1 MTTLIVL
8 GAGGDL
14 ASRLLLPG
22 LADLLVSHHG
32 EELDLR
38 LVGAD
43 RDEHDQGWWTERV
56 RTAAESAGASGP
68 SVDRLVAT
76 TRYARTDVAADGDLA
91 RLLADAAASDVG
103 PDAGSR
109 SAPAR
114 GGGDVVCY
122 FALPPSVTAAACRA
136 LDPEQVPAGTRL
148 VLEKPF
154 GHDSA
159 SAAELN
165 AVLTRL
171 VPEENVHRVDHF
183 LGKSTV
189 LNILGLR
196 FANRLFEPLWSAAHV
211 ERVDVVFDE
220 DLGLAGRA
228 GYYDG
233 AGALADMVQSHLLQ
247 LLALIAMD
255 PPATISARDL
265 RDRKAEVLRAT
276 RLWDEDDPAS
286 CTRRARWT
294 AGRLGGQDVGAYADE
309 PGVDPSRE
317 TDTLAEVVLAV
328 DTWRWAGVPFRL
340 RSGKALGRR
349 RKEAV
354 VTFRH
359 VPHLPTG
366 LLGTSSPTR
375 LRIGFGPDDIT
386 LELDVNGQDDAF
398 SLERS
403 SLRTELSPGELT
415 AYGQVLLGVLHDD
428 PTLSVRGDTAEHCW
442 RVLEPVVQAWRSGR
456 VPLETYPA
464 GSGGPPG
471 RGLLEDVDAQGCADG
486 APAPAPGPEASGPG
500 RQDEDPPVS

>member
-14 ASRLLLPG
+14 TSRLLLPG

-32 EELDLR
+32 ESLDLR

-43 RDEHDQGWWTERV
+43 RDEHDQQWWVDRV
-56 RTAAESAGASGP
+56 REAARTAGAEGP
-68 SVDRLVAT
+68 QVEQLLGT
-76 TRYARTDVAADGDLA
+76 TRYAATDVAADGDLA
-91 RLLADAAASDVG
+91 RLLAEC
-103 PDAGSR
+103 
-109 SAPAR
+109 AR
-114 GGGDVVCY
+114 DGDVVCY

-136 LDPEQVPAGTRL
+136 LSPEDVPEGTQL

-154 GHDSA
+154 GHDQE

-171 VPEENVHRVDHF
+171 VPESDVHRVDHF

-196 FANRLFEPLWSAAHV
+196 FANRLFEPLWSATHV

-228 GYYDG
+228 GYYDR

-247 LLALIAMD
+247 LLALLAMD
-255 PPATISARDL
+255 PPATISERDL

-276 RLWDEDDPAS
+276 RLWDVDDPAS
-286 CTRRARWT
+286 CSRRARWT
-294 AGRLGGQDVGAYADE
+294 AGRVGDLDLGDYADE
-309 PGVDPSRE
+309 PGVDPERGTE
-317 TDTLAEVVLAV
+317 TLAEVVLAV

-340 RSGKALGRR
+340 RSGKAMGRR

-354 VTFRH
+354 ITFKH

-366 LLGTSSPTR
+366 LLGTPSPTR
-375 LRIGFGPDDIT
+375 LRIGFGPDEIT
-386 LELDVNGQDDAF
+386 LELDLNGQDDAF
-398 SLERS
+398 GLERT
-403 SLRTELSPGELT
+403 SLTTQLSPGELT
-415 AYGQVLLGVLHDD
+415 AYGQVLLGVLRGDS
-428 PTLSVRGDTAEHCW
+428 TLSVRGDTAEQCW
-442 RVLEPVVQAWRSGR
+442 RVVEPVVEAWREGR

-464 GSGGPPG
+464 GSGGPRG
-471 RGLLEDVDAQGCADG
+471 SGLLEDVDARECVEDAQAQ
-486 APAPAPGPEASGPG
+486 AQREAATHEIGST
-500 RQDEDPPVS
+500 E

>member
-1 MTTLIVL
+1 MTTTLVVL

-32 EELDLR
+32 EGLDLR

-43 RDEHDQGWWTERV
+43 RAEHDQEWWTERV
-56 RTAAESAGASGP
+56 RGAAEEADARGAA
-68 SVDRLVAT
+68 VDRLVAS
-76 TRYARTDVAADGDLA
+76 TRYASCDVSADDDLA
-91 RLLADAAASDVG
+91 DLVAEAARD
-103 PDAGSR
+103 
-109 SAPAR
+109 
-114 GGGDVVCY
+114 GDVVLY
-122 FALPPSVTAAACRA
+122 FALPPDVTAGALRA
-136 LDPEQVPAGTRL
+136 LEPGQVPAGTRL

-154 GHDSA
+154 GHDAA

-171 VPEENVHRVDHF
+171 VPEDHVHRVDHF

-196 FANRLFEPLWSAAHV
+196 FANRLFEPLWSATHV

-247 LLALIAMD
+247 LLALLAMD
-255 PPATISARDL
+255 PPATISERDL

-276 RLWDEDDPAS
+276 RLWDSDDPAS

-294 AGRLGGQDVGAYADE
+294 AGRLGDEEVRAYADE
-309 PGVDPSRE
+309 PGVDPDRGTE
-317 TDTLAEVVLAV
+317 TLAEVVLAV

-354 VTFRH
+354 ITFKH

-366 LLGTSSPTR
+366 LLGTPSPTR
-375 LRIGFGPDDIT
+375 LRVGFGPDDIT
-386 LELDVNGQDDAF
+386 LELDLNGQDDAF
-398 SLERS
+398 GLERTA
-403 SLRTELSPGELT
+403 LGTQLSPGELT
-415 AYGQVLLGVLHDD
+415 AYGQVLLGVLHGD
-428 PTLSVRGDTAEHCW
+428 PTLSVRGDTAEQCW
-442 RVLEPVVQAWRSGR
+442 RVLEPVVAAWRDGR

-464 GSGGPPG
+464 GTGGPRG
-471 RGLLEDVDAQGCADG
+471 HGLLEDVDARECAEDAQVAAERAPRRDAGDG
-486 APAPAPGPEASGPG
+486 GSEGAGGGG
-500 RQDEDPPVS
+500 RDGDDPPVA